1 MDPIILSILPMVVGL
16 ILGFILC
23 VIVNYFREN
32 NTSKRIEELLTKAKK
47 EAEKAKRESIL
58 ETKEEIHKLKLD
70 YEKELKEKK
79 AELNRCYAREWFAQ
93 APLCIV
99 VCADYSEA
107 WVRSSDGKN
116 HADIDA
122 AIAAEHICLA
132 ATSVGLGS
140 CWVCNFD
147 VDLCSQI
154 LELPQNVCPVV
165 MIPVVYPSVSDVPD
179 KNRKSIDEIVRIV

>member
-1 MDPIILSILPMVVGL
+1 MIDFLSLARKRYSVRQYLPQAVEQEKL
-16 ILGFILC
+16 DFILEC
-23 VIVNYFREN
+23 ARVAPSAVNKQPWLFYVVQRE
-32 NTSKRIEELLTKAKK
+32 
-47 EAEKAKRESIL
+47 
-58 ETKEEIHKLKLD
+58 
-70 YEKELKEKK
+70 EKK

-154 LELPQNVCPVV
+154 LGLPQNVRPVV
-165 MIPVVYPSVSDVPD
+165 MIPVGYPSVSDVPD